1 MKHLLI
7 GFNPLKNFT
16 FSKLAIQ
23 TLLNVGLNAAHE
35 LLVFQEQLIGLV
47 FIHGVQGVYE
57 VNEVVLSWFSF
68 DQNGILQVGDCK
80 LA

>member
-7 GFNPLKNFT
+7 GFNPLKNFA

-23 TLLNVGLNAAHE
+23 TLLNVGLDAANE

-57 VNEVVLSWFSF
+57 VNEVVFS
-68 DQNGILQVGDCK
+68 
-80 LA
+80 